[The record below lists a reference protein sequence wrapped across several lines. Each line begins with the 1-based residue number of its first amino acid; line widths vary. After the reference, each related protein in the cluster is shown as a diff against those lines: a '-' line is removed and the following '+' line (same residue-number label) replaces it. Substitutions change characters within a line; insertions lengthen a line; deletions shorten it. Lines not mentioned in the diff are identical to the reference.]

1 MWHVGRTFL
10 LLSSWQRHPQQ
21 RTHFLTC
28 QFVHGWGQI
37 IPDGPIPPEQTN
49 GTAFDVELVP
59 IGHSN
64 AMRITVL
71 PVLA

>member
-1 MWHVGRTFL
+1 M
-10 LLSSWQRHPQQ
+10 
-21 RTHFLTC
+21 
-28 QFVHGWGQI
+28 HGWGQI